1 METETETE
9 TLKANG
15 PWPMADSPCG
25 IGQKCSQC
33 SAGPLVSRHLCDQ
46 TGSRHLCH
54 ETPLTICGVLLSLS
68 CFLSSGQEKI
78 VHICWWKEH
87 VEQERALLCKKACLP
102 PSSSFAECLQGA
114 AMATMT
120 C

>member
-9 TLKANG
+9 TLKAK
-15 PWPMADSPCG
+15 WPMADSPCG
-25 IGQKCSQC
+25 IGKIGIGAV

-46 TGSRHLCH
+46 TGSRHLRH

-68 CFLSSGQEKI
+68 CFLSGQEKH

-102 PSSSFAECLQGA
+102 PSSSFAECLQGS